1 MGQRVPEPGMKQK
14 PWQGVLCSTVV
25 LFLLWLI
32 LSGQS
37 HPLHVGLGLMSSAP
51 AFFQSAEASHPLH
64 VGLGLVSAFGVAWL
78 NASADWCPR
87 RFLLFRVVW
96 YLIWLSG
103 RIMRSGLHMTALIL
117 HPDLPIAP
125 RLIHYRT
132 NLQQRA
138 AVVLL
143 GNSITL
149 TPGTI
154 TAEVN
159 DGELVVHTIDG
170 DAGQDLTSQR
180 FEHQLTRVFGPSQE
194 DA

>member
-14 PWQGVLCSTVV
+14 PWQGVLFSTVV

-32 LSGQS
+32 LSGK
-37 HPLHVGLGLMSSAP
+37 
-51 AFFQSAEASHPLH
+51 SHPLH

-78 NASADWCPR
+78 NASTECCPR

-159 DGELVVHTIDG
+159 DGELVVHTSDG

-180 FEHQLTRVFGPSQE
+180 FEHQLTRVFGPPPVPPPPSPGQSQGQARE

>member
-1 MGQRVPEPGMKQK
+1 MEQHVPEPGMKQK
-14 PWQGVLCSTVV
+14 PWQGVLFSTVV

-37 HPLHVGLGLMSSAP
+37 HPLHVGLGL
-51 AFFQSAEASHPLH
+51 
-64 VGLGLVSAFGVAWL
+64 VSAFGVAWL
-78 NASADWCPR
+78 NASADGCPR
-87 RFLLFRVVW
+87 PFLLFRVVW
-96 YLIWLSG
+96 YLLWLSG
-103 RIMRSGLHMTALIL
+103 RIVRSGLHMTALIL

-132 NLQQRA
+132 SLQQRA

-159 DGELVVHTIDG
+159 DCELVVHTID
-170 DAGQDLTSQR
+170 DEASQDLTSQR
-180 FEHQLTRVFGPSQE
+180 FEHQLTRVFGPLPVPPPPSPGQRQGQAQE